1 MLNTAAREMLVEEVW
16 VEKEGG
22 GKLGKSAV
30 KRLFLLWV
38 YELIA
43 GQYCLCMRG
52 G

>member
-22 GKLGKSAV
+22 GKLRKSAV
-30 KRLFLLWV
+30 NRLFLPWE
-38 YELIA
+38 YECIV
-43 GQYCLCMRG
+43 GQCCLCIRG